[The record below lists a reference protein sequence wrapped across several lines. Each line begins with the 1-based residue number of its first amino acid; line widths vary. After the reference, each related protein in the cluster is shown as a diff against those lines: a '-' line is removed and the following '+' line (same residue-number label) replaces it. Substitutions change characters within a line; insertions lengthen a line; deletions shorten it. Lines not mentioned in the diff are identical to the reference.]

1 MFFSYAL
8 KMNLRWYWSKFKI
21 AAPECRKLSLMYVDP
36 FTILGHYS
44 RLQQKTARDFEQP
57 QYDNHSPV
65 PPTDTT
71 PRLDETDDIT
81 SISQYVRNLNG
92 QIQVTSELG
101 KGTTFSVEL
110 DFKHPVKRPRKI
122 RNLFLPSLRS
132 SPQGPPPSGPPPRS
146 PRSPRAI
153 NNDHPGR
160 AEGKGNTQHPMTPRS
175 SSLPPVHRTLTPRP
189 SDPALRLSPIKDE
202 TSSHYRM
209 NEAQNSLATLN
220 VLIADADP
228 LDLRM
233 SDERLSQWGH
243 VVDITSDGQECH
255 DRFAANP
262 SKFDVILMDLKVWF
276 LIK

>member
-1 MFFSYAL
+1 MSIAL
-8 KMNLRWYWSKFKI
+8 
-21 AAPECRKLSLMYVDP
+21 P

-44 RLQQKTARDFEQP
+44 RFQQKTARDFEQP

-65 PPTDTT
+65 RSTDTT
-71 PRLDETDDIT
+71 PRLDETDDVT
-81 SISQYVRNLNG
+81 AISQYVRNMNG

-132 SPQGPPPSGPPPRS
+132 QQGPPPSGPPPRS
-146 PRSPRAI
+146 PRSPRAF
-153 NNDHPGR
+153 NNDHPGK
-160 AEGKGNTQHPMTPRS
+160 AEGKGDTQNPMTPRS

-189 SDPALRLSPIKDE
+189 SDQALRLSPIKDE
-202 TSSHYRM
+202 TSSYHRM

-220 VLIADADP
+220 VLIADGDP

-255 DRFAANP
+255 DRFASNP

-276 LIK
+276 LINQTPPPNKYQGLC